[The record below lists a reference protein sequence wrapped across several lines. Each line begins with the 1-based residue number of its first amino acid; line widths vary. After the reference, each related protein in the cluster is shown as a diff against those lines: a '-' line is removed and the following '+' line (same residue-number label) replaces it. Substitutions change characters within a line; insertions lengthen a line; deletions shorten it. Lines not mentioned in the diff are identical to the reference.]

1 MTAGTR
7 FLCCLGLASIALAA
21 PGNSQA
27 TPSDSLRVELER
39 LRARLDSLEQLLR
52 SRGITPAPDTARQGD
67 ELARLRARARA
78 AAAQADTTSR
88 TRQTSGGNL
97 NRLNPEISV
106 TGDVRAMGTDPG
118 PQEDVFRLREVE
130 LSFQSALDPFA
141 STKLFLSLEEGAINI
156 EEGYLYWPGL
166 VGRLRLD
173 LGVIR
178 QQFGELNRW
187 HLHAL
192 PESEYPLV
200 LRKYFG
206 DEGLAQTG
214 VSLYTTAPISIAA
227 ATHEVWAQVAVGNND
242 GLFDGGNRLSYLAHL
257 NNFWQLSPA
266 TFFQVGGTA
275 LYGENPDVGLYTTT
289 VGTDWRFT
297 WRPPERALYREFTIR
312 GEAIAVKRAGPVSD
326 GWRWGGFVGAQYRLG
341 RRWIAGLRYDYVQ
354 EPEGPITPTWAL
366 VPSLT
371 YWQSEWVYARVEFQH
386 LEGRA
391 IERTR
396 SLLLQ
401 IVWSFGPHKHETY

>member
-7 FLCCLGLASIALAA
+7 LLSCLGLVSITLAA
-21 PGNSQA
+21 PASSQA
-27 TPSDSLRVELER
+27 TQADSLRAELER

-52 SRGITPAPDTARQGD
+52 SRGVTPPPDTAREGD
-67 ELARLRARARA
+67 ELARLRARARE
-78 AAAQADTTSR
+78 AAAQADTVGQAGQASA
-88 TRQTSGGNL
+88 GNL

-106 TGDVRAMGTDPG
+106 TGDVRAIGTDPG
-118 PQEDVFRLREVE
+118 PQEDVFQLREVE
-130 LSFQSALDPFA
+130 FSFQSVLDPFA
-141 STKLFLSLEEGAINI
+141 ATKVFLAVEDGAIDI

-166 VGRLRLD
+166 VGRFRLD

-200 LRKYFG
+200 LVTYFG
-206 DEGLAQTG
+206 EEGIAQTG
-214 VSLYTTAPISIAA
+214 ASVYTTAPFSLAA
-227 ATHEVWAQVAVGNND
+227 ATHEVWAQVAVGSND

-266 TFFQVGGTA
+266 TFFQVGGTG

-289 VGTDWRFT
+289 VGADWRFT
-297 WRPPERALYREFTIR
+297 WRPPERALYRELTVR
-312 GEAIAVKRAGPVSD
+312 GEAIAVKRAGPISD
-326 GWRWGGFVGAQYRLG
+326 GWRWGGFVGALYRLD

-354 EPEGPITPTWAL
+354 EPEGPVTSTWAL

-391 IERTR
+391 TERTR

-401 IVWSFGPHKHETY
+401 VVWSFGPHKHETY